1 MASPGG
7 KEPLLSRRAG
17 RLPPVNILWRPR
29 SGTERE
35 GGPAGSRPGSV
46 ADSPAAKPRCDHS
59 PAPAAGPCAWG
70 EAPRYVPCRYASPA
84 FFPNDRTGRQRT
96 RSGGKLPFRGMPQA
110 ATVGIFPDASPNLRP
125 VRPKAPARCPKRKAP
140 QDGEPDRGRLR
151 RCLPALEG
159 DMAGAAAVPWPYR

>member
-17 RLPPVNILWRPR
+17 RLPPVNDLCRPR

-35 GGPAGSRPGSV
+35 GGPAGSRPGPV
-46 ADSPAAKPRCDHS
+46 ADSPS
-59 PAPAAGPCAWG
+59 G
-70 EAPRYVPCRYASPA
+70 EAPLRSPPGSCRRALRVGEPPYVPCRYARHA
-84 FFPNDRTGRQRT
+84 FFPNDRTGRQRA
-96 RSGGKLPFRGMPQA
+96 RSGGKLPFCGMPQA

>member
-7 KEPLLSRRAG
+7 KEPLLSRRAE
-17 RLPPVNILWRPR
+17 RLPPVSVLWRPR
-29 SGTERE
+29 NGTEGRAVRTA
-35 GGPAGSRPGSV
+35 PDRDLWRTA
-46 ADSPAAKPRCDHS
+46 PAAKPRCDHR
-59 PAPAAGPCAWG
+59 PAPDARPCAWG
-70 EAPRYVPCRYASPA
+70 EPPPYVPSRYARHA
-84 FFPNDRTGRQRT
+84 FFPNVRTCRQRA
-96 RSGGKLPFRGMPQA
+96 RPGGKLPFCGMPQA

>member
-17 RLPPVNILWRPR
+17 RLPPVSVLWRPR
-29 SGTERE
+29 SGTERK
-35 GGPAGSRPGSV
+35 GGPAGSRPGPV
-46 ADSPAAKPRCDHS
+46 ADSPS
-59 PAPAAGPCAWG
+59 G
-70 EAPRYVPCRYASPA
+70 EAPLRSPPGSCRRALRVGEPPPYVPCRYARPA
-84 FFPNDRTGRQRT
+84 FFPNDRTGRQRA

>member
-17 RLPPVNILWRPR
+17 RLPPVNDLCRPR

-35 GGPAGSRPGSV
+35 GGPAGSRPGPV
-46 ADSPAAKPRCDHS
+46 ADSPS
-59 PAPAAGPCAWG
+59 G
-70 EAPRYVPCRYASPA
+70 EAPLRSPPGSCRRALRVGEPPNVPWRYARPA
-84 FFPNDRTGRQRT
+84 FFPNDRTVRQRA
-96 RSGGKLPFRGMPQA
+96 RPGGKLPFCGMPQA

>member
-17 RLPPVNILWRPR
+17 RLPPVNDLCRPR

-35 GGPAGSRPGSV
+35 GGPAGSRPGPV
-46 ADSPAAKPRCDHS
+46 ADSPS
-59 PAPAAGPCAWG
+59 G
-70 EAPRYVPCRYASPA
+70 EAPLRSPPGSCRRALRVGEPPNVPWRYARPA
-84 FFPNDRTGRQRT
+84 FFPNDRTGRQRA
-96 RSGGKLPFRGMPQA
+96 RSGDKLPFRGMPQA